1 MCKFFCIPTQPCFCS
16 PRIDRLIL
24 KTKAYSC
31 SFLPGFISIWLMPPY
46 FPLFAIPIQNVLP
59 RWLMVCVTMPDG
71 SPEIFCYSSFP
82 TFLILNFL
90 FLLRKCFAGCR
101 VFRIIVLPLVQWCY
115 AKCALTFTISGDI
128 SIEEHRKLNA
138 KLFFFLPAAWRN
150 DIYESDFG
158 WHIFYLLPRDLTY
171 SQHLTSQ
178 IRLCCWSYEFSY
190 KLMHI
195 EYLRSE
201 AGDVHINF
209 LVRLKALRY
218 PGERLSRKLHVTL
231 FALCN
236 HSSLSN

>member
-138 KLFFFLPAAWRN
+138 KLFFFSSSGLTQRYLRKWLWLA
-150 DIYESDFG
+150 
-158 WHIFYLLPRDLTY
+158 HLLP
-171 SQHLTSQ
+171 SPSWSHL
-178 IRLCCWSYEFSY
+178 FSTP
-190 KLMHI
+190 H
-195 EYLRSE
+195 
-201 AGDVHINF
+201 
-209 LVRLKALRY
+209 
-218 PGERLSRKLHVTL
+218 
-231 FALCN
+231 
-236 HSSLSN
+236 LSNPLMLLKLWIFVQANAYWVSSIRSWWCSY